1 VRSRFFDPDVDS
13 ARHPNVTTT
22 AALQSYDGLDSRDW
36 ILEVTAPETVLRLAL
51 RLTGT
56 RLPRLVSDERPRP
69 DARAESVYRKAVAHE
84 MLQARESVR
93 GRALDPFDARWQF
106 ATAVESALQGATLAY
121 EDRRRLLGMATR
133 LGIREFDA
141 HLIVALVQDRARRG
155 ESIEG
160 AAPTIALLPVQ
171 RATKLQPDDAKRVSL
186 RIDRSQDLSAHTEAS
201 PAVDPETPTSSAI
214 PWVAAMVAAI
224 AIDAA
229 LIAWLMFG

>member
-1 VRSRFFDPDVDS
+1 M
-13 ARHPNVTTT
+13 
-22 AALQSYDGLDSRDW
+22 
-36 ILEVTAPETVLRLAL
+36 
-51 RLTGT
+51 RLTGS

-84 MLQARESVR
+84 MLQARESAR

-106 ATAVESALQGATLAY
+106 ATAIERALQGATLAY
-121 EDRRRLLGMATR
+121 EDRQRLLGLATR

-160 AAPTIALLPVQ
+160 AAPTIALLPVRRAASPEESRLKTRSMTPNLQ
-171 RATKLQPDDAKRVSL
+171 RAAVSET
-186 RIDRSQDLSAHTEAS
+186 DEA
-201 PAVDPETPTSSAI
+201 PTSSSI
-214 PWVAAMVAAI
+214 PWLAVMVGAI

>member
-1 VRSRFFDPDVDS
+1 
-13 ARHPNVTTT
+13 
-22 AALQSYDGLDSRDW
+22 
-36 ILEVTAPETVLRLAL
+36 
-51 RLTGT
+51 
-56 RLPRLVSDERPRP
+56 
-69 DARAESVYRKAVAHE
+69 
-84 MLQARESVR
+84 
-93 GRALDPFDARWQF
+93 
-106 ATAVESALQGATLAY
+106 
-121 EDRRRLLGMATR
+121 MATR

-160 AAPTIALLPVQ
+160 AAPTIALLPLQ

-201 PAVDPETPTSSAI
+201 PAVDPETPNSSAI